1 MLQLP
6 IEPSHPC
13 YHDDEAARIQLETI
27 RWPDGPYCPYC
38 GSFDRVKPTTTPP
51 KAKGGGWHHCQVCR
65 RKFTVRVGS
74 IFHRSHVPL
83 HKWLL
88 GFRLMAGSKKG
99 FSAHQ
104 LHRHLKVD
112 YKTAWFLEHRIREC
126 MDEDDHGPLGGEG
139 KTVEADETFLNKQRG
154 RGVWEFSNE
163 TGAWRKRRDRYS
175 LPVFALVERG
185 GKARAMPIDDTTA
198 EELRHALKKH
208 GDTKSALMTDEWR
221 GYRMPGREFE
231 RHETVNHSAEEWTRG
246 EAGTQAVENFFSV
259 FKRGMRGT
267 YQHCSEK
274 HLARY
279 LHEFAFRYS
288 HRSALGVE
296 DCERAALAIQGGD
309 GKRLLYKQP
318 RSAA

>member
-1 MLQLP
+1 
-6 IEPSHPC
+6 
-13 YHDDEAARIQLETI
+13 
-27 RWPDGPYCPYC
+27 
-38 GSFDRVKPTTTPP
+38 
-51 KAKGGGWHHCQVCR
+51 
-65 RKFTVRVGS
+65 VRVGS
-74 IFHRSHVPL
+74 LFHRSHVPL